1 MANTLGST
9 HIAGTLTAARV
20 TLPDSTVTNAS
31 VAGGAGIAATKL
43 EHQFP
48 IRYQQQPGSNVA
60 AATEDIHIVY
70 GATGDVVAVHAA
82 LNGVI
87 PSGDRTAVVDLQ
99 KSTGG
104 GAFATILTGT
114 ITLDSA
120 NTIRVAEAGTLTAG
134 AACVVGDILRVV
146 ITVGGS
152 SGTNP
157 QGLVVRV
164 VMREDAQ

>member
-1 MANTLGST
+1 
-9 HIAGTLTAARV
+9 
-20 TLPDSTVTNAS
+20 
-31 VAGGAGIAATKL
+31 
-43 EHQFP
+43 
-48 IRYQQQPGSNVA
+48 
-60 AATEDIHIVY
+60 
-70 GATGDVVAVHAA
+70 
-82 LNGVI
+82 
-87 PSGDRTAVVDLQ
+87 VDLQ